1 MARYRV
7 GLETRDRIL
16 AATRD
21 LLAEGGLEGA
31 TLNAICKRA
40 GIQPG
45 SFYNLFGSKEEVVLT
60 VVRQA
65 ITAVDPD
72 PSGTGSDTVFDLVA
86 AYVRFITEEEP
97 LARVYLR
104 MAVGGALT
112 DRAMAGRVLRHHQA
126 RVARFAEA
134 MDRASPGADNSL
146 RAEALVAA
154 LNGYALQSLLDP
166 SFDFAKHAERLVAE
180 GTMPADWGSHP

>member
-40 GIQPG
+40 EIQPG
-45 SFYNLFGSKEEVVLT
+45 SFYNLFDSKEEVVLT

-72 PSGTGSDTVFDLVA
+72 PSGSGSDSVSDLVS

-134 MDRASPGADNSL
+134 MNRDTPGADNSL

-166 SFDFAKHAERLVAE
+166 GFDVAAHAERLVADAA
-180 GTMPADWGSHP
+180 PAG

>member
-1 MARYRV
+1 MARNRV

-31 TLNAICKRA
+31 TLKAICQRA

-45 SFYNLFGSKEEVVLT
+45 SFYNLFGSKDEVVLT

-72 PSGTGSDTVFDLVA
+72 PSGTGTDSVSDLVA

-104 MAVGGALT
+104 IAVGGALT
-112 DRAMAGRVLRHHQA
+112 DGAMAGRVLRHHQA
-126 RVARFAEA
+126 RVARFADA
-134 MDRASPGADNSL
+134 MDRASLDEGNAL
-146 RAEALVAA
+146 RAEAVVAA

-166 SFDFAKHAERLVAE
+166 GFDFAVHAERLVTDDAVK
-180 GTMPADWGSHP
+180 TL

>member
-1 MARYRV
+1 M
-7 GLETRDRIL
+7 
-16 AATRD
+16 
-21 LLAEGGLEGA
+21 
-31 TLNAICKRA
+31 
-40 GIQPG
+40 
-45 SFYNLFGSKEEVVLT
+45 
-60 VVRQA
+60 
-65 ITAVDPD
+65 
-72 PSGTGSDTVFDLVA
+72 
-86 AYVRFITEEEP
+86 RFITEEEP

-134 MDRASPGADNSL
+134 MNRDTPGADNPL

-166 SFDFAKHAERLVAE
+166 GFDVATHAERLVAE
-180 GTMPADWGSHP
+180 VAPAG